1 MVREF
6 GSSLSPY
13 TGTHS
18 SYRQPARANVALK
31 RAHEAARSGAP
42 TTNIFFAVAI
52 WTCAAA
58 GAPLTD
64 ELAAFRA
71 MLLQVAKSVHS
82 ILDELLVL
90 VAAVGSVV
98 LMSW

>member
-1 MVREF
+1 MALER
-6 GSSLSPY
+6 
-13 TGTHS
+13 
-18 SYRQPARANVALK
+18 AR
-31 RAHEAARSGAP
+31 EAARSGAP
-42 TTNIFFAVAI
+42 TTNNFFVLAI

-58 GAPLTD
+58 GAPLND
-64 ELAAFRA
+64 ELGTFRA
-71 MLLQVAKSVHS
+71 LVLSATKLLHS

>member
-1 MVREF
+1 M
-6 GSSLSPY
+6 
-13 TGTHS
+13 
-18 SYRQPARANVALK
+18 ALK

-42 TTNIFFAVAI
+42 STNNFFVVAI

-58 GAPLTD
+58 GAPLND
-64 ELAAFRA
+64 ELGTFRA
-71 MLLQVAKSVHS
+71 LVLSAGKLLHDFF
-82 ILDELLVL
+82 DELLVL